1 MPQKCIYFL
10 CPLSKLK
17 QLTDFLII
25 GGLAVCFN
33 INIRR
38 DLLFED
44 SLNQRRIYSKIDK
57 NKTKTKKTPRII
69 RKKLQKKRNMF
80 KTL

>member
-1 MPQKCIYFL
+1 MPQKCKYFL

-38 DLLFED
+38 GLLFED
-44 SLNQRRIYSKIDK
+44 SLNQRRTYSKIK
-57 NKTKTKKTPRII
+57 KKKKKKKTPKII

>member
-1 MPQKCIYFL
+1 MPQKCKYFL

-38 DLLFED
+38 GLLFED
-44 SLNQRRIYSKIDK
+44 SLNQRRTYSKIDK
-57 NKTKTKKTPRII
+57 NKTKTKKNT
-69 RKKLQKKRNMF
+69 KDYKE
-80 KTL
+80 KTTEKEKYV